1 MFFGSAILRDVQT
14 RNGAELSRHISSGLM
29 LIYSIKLHEATSCA
43 LYKNLS
49 EIFRLRKFPR
59 FGADPE
65 PKNSKSALFIIDVT
79 KSDRFV
85 YMSVLRRLFTFYQPQ
100 DPANCNSSRNNQV
113 SSV

>member
-65 PKNSKSALFIIDVT
+65 PKNNKSALFIIDVT

-85 YMSVLRRLFTFYQPQ
+85 LRRLFTFYQPQ
-100 DPANCNSSRNNQV
+100 DPANSNSSGDNQV